1 MDKETFKKTEGKLY
15 GYFRDLKE
23 MELLEIDCRD
33 LQEQVESIEWD
44 IKHCNVCV
52 TPDSHMSPS
61 FGEKVQTSP
70 TGESVAE
77 KGIVREIEK
86 LEDELEYVGSKLR
99 RNRARI
105 RQLKRNT
112 APLKKVLTVPPLSK
126 EMMDFITYK
135 YKMDKGFGWIAAEM
149 YGGVR
154 STAYRR
160 REEILEDIVKW
171 ESLYGDKTK

>member
-1 MDKETFKKTEGKLY
+1 
-15 GYFRDLKE
+15 

-105 RQLKRNT
+105 RQLKRNI
-112 APLKKVLTVPPLSK
+112 APLKKVLTVPPLSEEIMK
-126 EMMDFITYK
+126 FITYK
-135 YKMDKGFGWIAAEM
+135 YKLNKSVGWIANEM

-154 STAYRR
+154 STAYRW
-160 REEILEDIVKW
+160 REDILEDIVRW
-171 ESLYGDKTK
+171 GRMYGNS

>member
-1 MDKETFKKTEGKLY
+1 LDKETFKKTEGKLY
-15 GYFRDLKE
+15 GYFRDISE
-23 MELLEIDCRD
+23 INILEDECMD
-33 LQEQVESIEWD
+33 LQSQTESIEWD

-86 LEDELEYVGSKLR
+86 LEDELKYVSGKLR

-105 RQLKRNT
+105 RQLKRNIS
-112 APLKKVLTVPPLSK
+112 PLKKVLTVPPLSK
-126 EMMDFITYK
+126 EMMDFIEYK
-135 YKMDKGFGWIAAEM
+135 YKLDKGFGWIAAEM

-171 ESLYGDKTK
+171 ERMYN

>member
-15 GYFRDLKE
+15 GYFRDISE
-23 MELLEIDCRD
+23 INILEDECMD
-33 LQEQVESIEWD
+33 LQSQTESIEWD

-86 LEDELEYVGSKLR
+86 LEDELKYVSGKLR

-105 RQLKRNT
+105 RQLKRNIS
-112 APLKKVLTVPPLSK
+112 PLKKVLTVPPLSK
-126 EMMDFITYK
+126 EMMDFIEYK
-135 YKMDKGFGWIAAEM
+135 YKLDKGFGWIASEM

-171 ESLYGDKTK
+171 GSLYN

>member
-15 GYFRDLKE
+15 GYFRDISE
-23 MELLEIDCRD
+23 INILEDECMD
-33 LQEQVESIEWD
+33 LQSQTESIEWD

-86 LEDELEYVGSKLR
+86 LEDELKYVSGKLR

-105 RQLKRNT
+105 RQLKRNIS
-112 APLKKVLTVPPLSK
+112 PLKKVLTVPPLSK
-126 EMMDFITYK
+126 EMMDFIEYK
-135 YKMDKGFGWIAAEM
+135 YKLDKGFGWIAAEM

-171 ESLYGDKTK
+171 ERMYN